1 MEWGFVTALVL
12 VILAIIILAGL
23 VWYFSAGNIMA
34 VFKNIRMRQAQKKAG
49 LKSSLNG
56 DIKK

>member
-12 VILAIIILAGL
+12 VILVILLPAAL
-23 VWYFSAGNIMA
+23 VWYLNAGNIMA
-34 VFKNIRMRQAQKKAG
+34 VFKNIRSRQARKKAE
-49 LKSSLNG
+49 LKSTLNG